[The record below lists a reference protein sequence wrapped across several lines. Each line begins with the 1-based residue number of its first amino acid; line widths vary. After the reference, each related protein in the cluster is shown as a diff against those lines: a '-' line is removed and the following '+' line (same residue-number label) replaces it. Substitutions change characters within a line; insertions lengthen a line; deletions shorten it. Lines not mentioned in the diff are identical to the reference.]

1 MQTRFLKTSILISAL
16 TLSACGGGGGG
27 GGGGLGSGVSLT
39 DFANINASTNLN
51 ELTSDATVNGSSDTL
66 SYSGFVNI
74 GPDTGGAT
82 LVGFVGEMN
91 VSVNFSSDAIS
102 GSAQNFGEYTAT
114 TTGNLPAVS
123 GSLAINGS
131 LTGSNDSGLGD
142 GMSGTAVGT
151 VGGYAFDMTFDGN
164 VLGATRDGVAMYF
177 DNTGDL
183 GGGVGIAVR

>member
-1 MQTRFLKTSILISAL
+1 MQKHILKTSILISAL
-16 TLSACGGGGGG
+16 ALSACGGGG

-51 ELTSDATVNGSSDTL
+51 ELTPNATVNGTSDTL
-66 SYSGFVNI
+66 SYTGFVNI
-74 GPDTGGAT
+74 GPDTGGAS
-82 LVGFVGEMN
+82 LVGFVGELD
-91 VSVNFSSDAIS
+91 VSVNFASDAVS
-102 GSAQNFGEYTAT
+102 GSAQNFGEYTSAT
-114 TTGNLPAVS
+114 ATGNLPGVS

-142 GMSGTAVGT
+142 GMTGTAIGT

-164 VLGATRDGVAMYF
+164 VLGASRDGVALYF